1 MNSERM
7 MMEGK
12 LATLKHDLR
21 EAEIAATAARGLVRL
36 NLNEWEDDIVVGC
49 NTETALTELK
59 RLHAARAKIIDL
71 RGQIERLQEA
81 LGHE

>member
-1 MNSERM
+1 MNNERM

-21 EAEIAATAARGLVRL
+21 EAEIAAVSARGLVRL
-36 NLNEWEDDIVVGC
+36 NLNEWEEDIVAGC
-49 NTETALTELK
+49 NTESALADLK
-59 RLHAARAKIIDL
+59 RLHTLRTKIIDL
-71 RGQIERLQEA
+71 RAQIERLQEA